1 MYRLAAGEEVK
12 RFTACGNQKPGPETV
27 WTFCWDWQVDTSVCI
42 PANDRAGL
50 ERLLRYCTRPHFALE
65 RLRKAGSELVDFGV
79 LAPNSPLQAAVT
91 AMAQAAPMTAPMRV
105 PTAVACAVP
114 EASPEVPA
122 PPTKVK

>member
-50 ERLLRYCTRPHFALE
+50 ERL
-65 RLRKAGSELVDFGV
+65 RKAGRELADFGV

-91 AMAQAAPMTAPMRV
+91 AMAQAAPMTTPMRV